1 VAVAETAKLIASLE
15 LKNLFSKEVANAEK
29 SLNSLDK
36 KLDQTQ
42 SRSYRAG
49 QQIGHGLQNA
59 AKLIATAVV
68 SIGVLSAGVFAKAIK
83 NASDLNETLQKV
95 GVVFGA
101 QRAKIDAFG
110 KSAAAAMGLSENAA
124 DSAAATFGNLFVS
137 MGFAQKRSADMSIA
151 LVKLAADLASF
162 NNIDPSVALEKLQS
176 GLTGQF
182 RPLKEL
188 GINIDQAQIK
198 QEAFRLGLIK
208 TTKEAVTPAIKAQA
222 AYALIFQQSK
232 TAQGDF
238 ARTSTGLANQ
248 VRTLKANF
256 DDLITTLGEAAL
268 PGVAKIFVRINA
280 AIKSNQPAVKAF
292 GDAIANLFSDANI
305 EQGAKIVGNLFDTA
319 KAAAPLVQKA
329 AEATLFLVK
338 SAVSLF
344 SSLPDWVQQIAVG
357 AFAVNKLTGGLVTNI
372 GGGIAD
378 FVGQKLGLLRGS
390 SPATPLFVSD
400 VTGGI
405 GGAAGAAGASEAGLL
420 AKAFSLLPATF
431 LAAGIIAAAVPI
443 GQAFASALPD
453 WLKGPGGQGMS
464 ESQTRILAARAAQNA
479 GSPGLNTPLLDR
491 GGREKGTPGIAG
503 AIGGLLSRLVAI
515 AKNGFG
521 LMLAELR
528 NAKTAKQIVA
538 AVKEADRQ
546 INGLHK
552 GSVAGTKDTV
562 AGLRALLKKTS
573 DPKLRADIKTALA
586 KVQAKIPGRE
596 YAQKQIDK
604 AQKLIN
610 DGKITQAD
618 TKSIK
623 RIQADLRDHGLPHA
637 ASVIQ
642 ASVDTAS
649 GQQVAA
655 SDRTTAAVK
664 AQQVAVTV
672 ENAVTF
678 SLRSLLN
685 SQKTYQSATRGKK
698 P

>member
-357 AFAVNKLTGGLVTNI
+357 AFAVNKREPLALPRQACSRRRSVSC
-372 GGGIAD
+372 
-378 FVGQKLGLLRGS
+378 LPRS
-390 SPATPLFVSD
+390 SPL
-400 VTGGI
+400 
-405 GGAAGAAGASEAGLL
+405 AS
-420 AKAFSLLPATF
+420 SLLPSR
-431 LAAGIIAAAVPI
+431 
-443 GQAFASALPD
+443 SARR
-453 WLKGPGGQGMS
+453 S
-464 ESQTRILAARAAQNA
+464 RARC
-479 GSPGLNTPLLDR
+479 
-491 GGREKGTPGIAG
+491 
-503 AIGGLLSRLVAI
+503 
-515 AKNGFG
+515 
-521 LMLAELR
+521 
-528 NAKTAKQIVA
+528 
-538 AVKEADRQ
+538 
-546 INGLHK
+546 
-552 GSVAGTKDTV
+552 
-562 AGLRALLKKTS
+562 
-573 DPKLRADIKTALA
+573 
-586 KVQAKIPGRE
+586 
-596 YAQKQIDK
+596 
-604 AQKLIN
+604 
-610 DGKITQAD
+610 
-618 TKSIK
+618 
-623 RIQADLRDHGLPHA
+623 
-637 ASVIQ
+637 
-642 ASVDTAS
+642 
-649 GQQVAA
+649 
-655 SDRTTAAVK
+655 RT
-664 AQQVAVTV
+664 
-672 ENAVTF
+672 
-678 SLRSLLN
+678 
-685 SQKTYQSATRGKK
+685 G
-698 P
+698 